1 MKEVHELVG
10 EYVLS
15 KRLERKLNCTQF
27 SKKVGVA
34 RSTIFNIERKV
45 GTCVSVAGMN
55 SLLMALDLDWKE
67 LAEILDENN
76 KKRGMYDRD

>member
-1 MKEVHELVG
+1 MKEVHEILG

-15 KRLERKLNCTQF
+15 KRLERGLNCTQF
-27 SKKVGVA
+27 SKKLGVA

-55 SLLMALDLDWKE
+55 NVLLALDLDWKE

-76 KKRGMYDRD
+76 KRRGFYDRV